1 MGFIKLKIEVNLMIN
16 RFIKLK
22 EVIVLT
28 GLSRSHI
35 YALAQKDQFPKPVK
49 LTERSS
55 AWVAYEVQEWIES
68 RIQARNG
75 EAA

>member
-1 MGFIKLKIEVNLMIN
+1 MTQLNMPQLLKLKN
-16 RFIKLK
+16 
-22 EVIVLT
+22 VISIT
-28 GLSRSHI
+28 GISRSHI
-35 YALAQKDQFPKPVK
+35 YALAQQGIFPKPIK

-55 AWVAYEVQEWIES
+55 AWVASEVQEWIES

>member
-1 MGFIKLKIEVNLMIN
+1 MNINFIKLNT
-16 RFIKLK
+16 
-22 EVIVLT
+22 VILNT

-35 YALAQKDQFPKPVK
+35 YALAQKGQFPKPVK

-55 AWVAYEVQEWIES
+55 AWVASEVQEWIES
-68 RIQARNG
+68 RIQARDG